1 MDEMGVPV
9 IEDDGFGYSATVEL
23 YGKDDYN
30 NVVKVEISLI
40 NTVADLRESNYP
52 NIILFYLYTK
62 DRSNDSIQ
70 IYVGDT
76 DSLKRGQFDPKK
88 PTVFVAHGW
97 GNSHYSQACTYVRDA
112 YLKHGDYNVI
122 LIDWNGLSKAEYF
135 WVSNRVPKMSKY
147 VASMIDFLETQGM
160 DLSKTTIVGHSLGAH
175 IAGLSSYYA
184 KNKVNYVVA
193 LDPAGPNFYNKG
205 PGTRVSKEDA
215 KHVQVIHTNHILG
228 THAEMGDADFYVN
241 GGKDQ
246 KGCFLPVLCPHARAY
261 EYFAE
266 SINHKGF
273 LARKCD
279 NFTDYKL
286 GKCKSNDAAYM
297 GGATPD
303 LNAKGIYH
311 LTTHSKPPFAKH

>member
-1 MDEMGVPV
+1 MQ
-9 IEDDGFGYSATVEL
+9 
-23 YGKDDYN
+23 
-30 NVVKVEISLI
+30 
-40 NTVADLRESNYP
+40 DLSENNYP
-52 NIILFYLYTK
+52 NLILFYLYTN
-62 DRSNDSIQ
+62 DRCNDSVQ

-76 DSLKRGQFDPKK
+76 DSVRRGQFDPEK
-88 PTVFVAHGW
+88 PTVFIIHGW
-97 GNSHYSQACTYVRDA
+97 ANSYLSRICEYIRNA
-112 YLKHGDYNVI
+112 YFEHGEYNII
-122 LIDWNGLSKAEYF
+122 LIDWKGLSTAEYF

-193 LDPAGPNFYNKG
+193 LDPAASNFYDKG
-205 PGTRVSKEDA
+205 PGTRVSKENA

-228 THAEMGDADFYVN
+228 MYAALGDADFYVN
-241 GGKDQ
+241 GGKDGS
-246 KGCFLPVLCPHARAY
+246 GCFLPVLCPRVRAY

-286 GKCKSNDAAYM
+286 GKCESNEAAYM
-297 GGATPD
+297 GGAVPD

-311 LTTHSKPPFAKH
+311 LSTHSKPPFAKY